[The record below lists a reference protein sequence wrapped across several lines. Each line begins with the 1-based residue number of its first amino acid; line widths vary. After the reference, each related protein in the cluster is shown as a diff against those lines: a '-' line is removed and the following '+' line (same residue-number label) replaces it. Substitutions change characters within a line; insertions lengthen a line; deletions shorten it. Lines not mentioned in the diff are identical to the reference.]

1 MRGPSEQRPIGKNLP
16 VTSRQA
22 RTVGVGFLIRLFL
35 GALLLTGV
43 AAAAVWL
50 GLTRSPAALRTLLF
64 AIACYA
70 GAIGGGLALLGVLAA
85 RGLDPPVFRLTTA
98 GWLIALWAVSFAG
111 ALWQQSNPVAL
122 LLAAALPP
130 LAAVAVVSRR
140 RGPVTTW
147 QRALLVLGVV
157 SFIATPL
164 AAALEALPFAA
175 LLLLRPN
182 LRPELPFADG
192 AAALARFL
200 FGPLGPLLAI
210 EAVLAG
216 PLLEEV
222 LKPLPAYVLGRRL
235 RSAAEAFLLGMIGGA
250 AFAIVENLAY
260 LGLTL
265 DERAPWAA
273 NALLR
278 LVSGAL
284 HPVAS
289 GLVAVGFYAW
299 RYEGRGDRLLRNF
312 AVAFGL
318 HALWNAIAGGLL
330 LFAVRLSGLAQ
341 PSALAALLLLALLL
355 GLIALG
361 LLLWLGLENLAR
373 FATRGARDVL
383 PAQEEAPT
391 AGG

>member
-1 MRGPSEQRPIGKNLP
+1 M
-16 VTSRQA
+16 TSRQT
-22 RTVGVGFLIRLFL
+22 RTLGVALPTRLLL
-35 GALLLTGV
+35 GALLLIGL
-43 AAAAVWL
+43 ACAAVWL
-50 GLTRSPAALRTLLF
+50 GLTRSPAGLRLLLF
-64 AIACYA
+64 AMACYA

-85 RGLDPPVFRLTTA
+85 RAADPPVFRLPTV
-98 GWLIALWAVSFAG
+98 GWLMALWALSIGGV
-111 ALWQQSNPVAL
+111 LWQEGNPVAL
-122 LLAAALPP
+122 LFAAALPP
-130 LAAVAVVSRR
+130 LMAVSIVSRR

-147 QRALLVLGVV
+147 QRTLLVLGVG
-157 SFIATPL
+157 SLIATPL

-200 FGPLGPLLAI
+200 FGPLGPLVAI
-210 EAVLAG
+210 EAVIVG

-265 DERAPWAA
+265 DERAPWTV

-299 RYEGRGDRLLRNF
+299 RREGSGDRLLRNF
-312 AVAFGL
+312 ALALAL
-318 HALWNAIAGGLL
+318 HATWNAIAGGLL

-341 PSALAALLLLALLL
+341 PPALAALLLLALLL
-355 GLIALG
+355 GLMALG
-361 LLLWLGLENLAR
+361 LLLWLGLENLGR
-373 FATRGARDVL
+373 FATRQAR
-383 PAQEEAPT
+383 PGPPNQEEAPP